1 MEEYRMYRGLAMAAR
16 QLLSEQV
23 EEWPLFAKR
32 REAVATSRLRSI
44 ALGPA
49 DSVLVMFNP
58 ERIKSVEADISPEV
72 IASRACFLCDAGRDP
87 LQRSLAVGSN
97 YTLQV
102 NPYPIF
108 TEHFTVTYRAHI
120 PQQLKGHEREFV
132 DIMGG
137 LEEMG
142 VFYNGPQCGAS
153 APDHLHF
160 QAFGEVMRLPAL
172 LMYREWPSRP
182 YIEGV
187 SCLEVDCR
195 SVLLI
200 ETDSASK
207 AADCLARVME
217 HLPVKEG
224 EYEPRVNVVGT
235 FSQYGDTGQY
245 TILIFPR
252 EALRPS
258 CYFEKEA
265 EKRHVI
271 SPATV
276 EMGGL
281 MITVNEHDF
290 ETLNAEDVRKIYE
303 ECAWQGLRKA

>member
-1 MEEYRMYRGLAMAAR
+1 MYRGLASAAR
-16 QLLSEQV
+16 QLLGEQV

-32 REAVATSRLRSI
+32 REAVANSRLRSI
-44 ALGPA
+44 SLGPA

-58 ERIKSVEADISPEV
+58 DRIKSVEADVSPEV
-72 IASRACFLCDAGRDP
+72 IASRPCFLCEAGRDP
-87 LQRSLAVGSN
+87 LQRSLSVGSN

-108 TEHFTVTYRAHI
+108 TEHFTVTYREHI
-120 PQQLKGHEREFV
+120 PQCLKGHEREFV

-160 QAFGEVMRLPAL
+160 HAFGEVMRLPAL

-182 YIEGV
+182 YMEGV
-187 SCLEVDCR
+187 SCLDVDNR

-200 ETDSASK
+200 ETGSAGK
-207 AADCLARVME
+207 AAESLARVME
-217 HLPVKEG
+217 HLPVKEK

-235 FSQYGDTGQY
+235 YSRDSDAGRY
-245 TILIFPR
+245 TILVFPR

-258 CYFEKEA
+258 CYYEKES
-265 EKRHVI
+265 EKRHII

-281 MITVNEHDF
+281 MITVTPHDF
-290 ETLNAEDVRKIYE
+290 ETLNADDVRKIYK
-303 ECAWQGLRKA
+303 ECAWQGLRKE